1 MRRRLFGRLLPIVAG
16 ALLCALVVSAAA
28 AKPVSKTYVTS
39 GCNGAAFKPSRIII
53 ACGDAGLIATKLKW
67 SEWGASKAA
76 GSGVGEE
83 KVCNPNCAEGTVAK
97 GKMNVSLFRV
107 RLCSQDGKYHFTKI
121 HYSWPDGAP
130 GEGHKQGTIPL
141 PCALVSAY

>member
-1 MRRRLFGRLLPIVAG
+1 MSGRSLSRLLPIALAVA
-16 ALLCALVVSAAA
+16 LCALVVSAAT
-28 AKPVSKTYVTS
+28 AKPVGKTYVTS
-39 GCNGAAFKPSRIII
+39 GCNGAAYKPSRIII

-83 KVCNPNCAEGTVAK
+83 KICNPNCAEGTVGK
-97 GKMNVSLFRV
+97 GQMKVSLFRV

-121 HYSWPDGAP
+121 RYSWPNGAP
-130 GEGHKQGTIPL
+130 GEGPKQDTIPL
-141 PCALVSAY
+141 PCALLSAY